1 MSIVFMNVEEVDF
14 LLLAI
19 GRVPLLDGLG
29 LESIGIQRTP
39 SGHIQVNDKQETT
52 VPGVYCIGDNIGKK
66 DLTPVAIQTGRRLAD
81 RLFGGHPES
90 IMDFTNVPTVIFSH
104 PPIGTIGL
112 SEEEA
117 RKQYPEET
125 ITTYQTTFA
134 NTLYFDR
141 SPEDKPKTVMKVSPV
156 SLDHC
161 LVGMQR
167 KEAASSGCPYSRY
180 GRRWDVTRLR
190 SCGEDGRN

>member
-29 LESIGIQRTP
+29 LESIGVQRTP

-156 SLDHC
+156 SIRSLSSWYA
-161 LVGMQR
+161 
-167 KEAASSGCPYSRY
+167 KERSSK
-180 GRRWDVTRLR
+180 
-190 SCGEDGRN
+190 